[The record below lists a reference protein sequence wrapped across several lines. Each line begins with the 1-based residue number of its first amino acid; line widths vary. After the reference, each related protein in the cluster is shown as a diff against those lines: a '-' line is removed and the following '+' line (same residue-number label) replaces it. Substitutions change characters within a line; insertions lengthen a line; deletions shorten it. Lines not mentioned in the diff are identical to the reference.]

1 MRHPV
6 CSVGLLLVVLAMVA
20 GSRASPSV
28 SAQAGTATPTAGFIG
43 LQEGISAWRVSEF
56 SQAPSLYRFQFEP
69 GAKLPGYADETL
81 VLAYVERGTVTLHS
95 DGHLSIARLESSDP
109 PRITEPGA
117 ETVVAEGEYFVI
129 PWRTPTEI
137 WNHSEEIAWIQFA
150 MMNPT
155 NPVIVDPNASL
166 G

>member
-1 MRHPV
+1 MWLQHV
-6 CSVGLLLVVLAMVA
+6 TVGLLLVALVIGA
-20 GSRASPSV
+20 GSAAAPDV

-43 LQEGISAWRVSEF
+43 LPEGISAWRVSEF
-56 SQAPSLYRFQFEP
+56 TQAPSLYRFQFEP
-69 GAKLPGYADETL
+69 GAKLPGYSDETL
-81 VLAYVERGTVTLHS
+81 VLAYVERGTVTLRS
-95 DGHLSIARLESSDP
+95 DGRLSISRLESSDP
-109 PRITEPGA
+109 PRITDPGA

-155 NPVIVDPNASL
+155 DPIIVDPNEPL

>member
-1 MRHPV
+1 MRHLLFV
-6 CSVGLLLVVLAMVA
+6 VGPLLVALAVVA
-20 GSRASPSV
+20 GRGAPAAV
-28 SAQAGTATPTAGFIG
+28 AAQTGAATPTASFIG
-43 LQEGISAWRVSEF
+43 LPDGISAWRVSEF
-56 SQAPSLYRFQFEP
+56 SQAPSLYRLQFEP
-69 GAKLPGYADETL
+69 GAKLPEYADETL
-81 VLAYVERGTVTLHS
+81 VLAYVERGTVTLRS
-95 DGHLSIARLESSDP
+95 DGRLSISRLETSDP
-109 PRITEPGA
+109 PRITDPGA

-155 NPVIVDPNASL
+155 DPVIVDPNEPL

>member
-1 MRHPV
+1 MRHV
-6 CSVGLLLVVLAMVA
+6 LFVVGPLLVVLAVVA
-20 GSRASPSV
+20 GHGAPAAV

-43 LQEGISAWRVSEF
+43 LPEGISAWRVSEF
-56 SQAPSLYRFQFEP
+56 TQAPSLYRFQFEP

-95 DGHLSIARLESSDP
+95 DGRLSIARLESSDP
-109 PRITEPGA
+109 PRIADPGA
-117 ETVVAEGEYFVI
+117 ETVVAEGEYFVM

-137 WNHSEEIAWIQFA
+137 WNHGEEIAWIQFA

-155 NPVIVDPNASL
+155 NPVIVDPNAPQ

>member
-1 MRHPV
+1 MWHRL
-6 CSVGLLLVVLAMVA
+6 VGVGSLLVALAVVA
-20 GSRASPSV
+20 GSGASPGV

-43 LQEGISAWRVSEF
+43 LPDGISAWRVSEF
-56 SQAPSLYRFQFEP
+56 TQAPSLYRFQFEP
-69 GAKLPGYADETL
+69 GARLPGYDDQTL
-81 VLAYVERGTVTLHS
+81 VLAYVERGTVTLRS
-95 DGHLSIARLESSDP
+95 DGSLSISQLESSDP
-109 PRITEPGA
+109 PRITDPGA

-137 WNHSEEIAWIQFA
+137 WNHSQEIAWIQFA

-155 NPVIVDPNASL
+155 DPVIVDPDEPL

>member
-1 MRHPV
+1 MWHRL
-6 CSVGLLLVVLAMVA
+6 VGLGLLILALTIVA
-20 GSRASPSV
+20 GSVAAPGV
-28 SAQAGTATPTAGFIG
+28 AAQAGTATPTAGFIG
-43 LQEGISAWRVSEF
+43 LPEGISAWRVSEF
-56 SQAPSLYRFQFEP
+56 TQAPSLYRFQFEP
-69 GAKLPGYADETL
+69 GARLPGYADETL
-81 VLAYVERGTVTLHS
+81 VLAYVERGTVTLRS
-95 DGHLSIARLESSDP
+95 DGHLSISRLESSDP
-109 PRITEPGA
+109 PRIPDPGA

-155 NPVIVDPNASL
+155 DPIIVDPNEPL

>member
-1 MRHPV
+1 MQHLLV
-6 CSVGLLLVVLAMVA
+6 SVGLLFVALAIVA
-20 GSRASPSV
+20 ASGASPSV
-28 SAQAGTATPTAGFIG
+28 SAQAGSATPTAGFIG
-43 LQEGISAWRVSEF
+43 LPEGISAWRVSEF
-56 SQAPSLYRFQFEP
+56 TQAPSLYRFQFEP

-81 VLAYVERGTVTLHS
+81 VLAYVERGTVTLRS
-95 DGHLSIARLESSDP
+95 DGHLSISRLESSDP
-109 PRITEPGA
+109 PRITDPGA
-117 ETVVAEGEYFVI
+117 ETVVEEGEYFVI

-155 NPVIVDPNASL
+155 DPVIVDPNQPL

>member
-1 MRHPV
+1 MWHRLA
-6 CSVGLLLVVLAMVA
+6 SVGLLLVALAIVA
-20 GSRASPSV
+20 GSVAAPGV
-28 SAQAGTATPTAGFIG
+28 SAQSGTATPTAGFIG
-43 LQEGISAWRVSEF
+43 LPEGISAWRVSEF
-56 SQAPSLYRFQFEP
+56 TQAPSLYRFQFEP
-69 GAKLPGYADETL
+69 GARLPGYADETL
-81 VLAYVERGTVTLHS
+81 ILAYVERGTVTLRS
-95 DGHLSIARLESSDP
+95 DGPLSISQLGSSDP
-109 PRITEPGA
+109 PRITDPGA

-155 NPVIVDPNASL
+155 DPVIVDPNEPL

>member
-1 MRHPV
+1 MRHLLV
-6 CSVGLLLVVLAMVA
+6 SVGLLLVALAIVA
-20 GSRASPSV
+20 GSGASPGV

-43 LQEGISAWRVSEF
+43 LPEGISAWRVSEF
-56 SQAPSLYRFQFEP
+56 TQAPSLYRLQFEP
-69 GAKLPGYADETL
+69 GARLPGYDDQTL
-81 VLAYVERGTVTLHS
+81 VLAYVERGTVTLRS
-95 DGHLSIARLESSDP
+95 EGHLSISRLESSGP
-109 PRITEPGA
+109 PRVTDPGA
-117 ETVVAEGEYFVI
+117 ETVVTVGEYFVI

-155 NPVIVDPNASL
+155 DPVIVDPNEPL

>member
-1 MRHPV
+1 MWHRLV
-6 CSVGLLLVVLAMVA
+6 RVGLLLVAFAIFA
-20 GSRASPSV
+20 GSGASPGV
-28 SAQAGTATPTAGFIG
+28 SAQAGSATPTAGFIG
-43 LQEGISAWRVSEF
+43 LPEGISAWRVSEF
-56 SQAPSLYRFQFEP
+56 TQAPSLYRFQFEP

-95 DGHLSIARLESSDP
+95 DVPLSISRLESSDP
-109 PRITEPGA
+109 PRITDPGA

-137 WNHSEEIAWIQFA
+137 WNHSEEVAWVQFA

-155 NPVIVDPNASL
+155 DPVIVDPNEPL